1 MKYAET
7 GIWRLMLML
16 LIMESLIGIALFT
29 LIVIPMDLKDPL
41 AVIGDYPPAI
51 RKRCEELGIVEKREQ
66 RLSGKDLIRK
76 VAAVIVLVVLAVL
89 VMIKINH
96 ADTFIQGFGYSYVIW
111 LAITWFDALVIDC
124 GWFCHSKRM
133 RIPGTEDMKEYHD
146 YLFHIK
152 ESAIG
157 SLIGLPACAIVGLAV
172 QMLA

>member
-1 MKYAET
+1 
-7 GIWRLMLML
+7 ML
-16 LIMESLIGIALFT
+16 LMIESLIGIALFT
-29 LIVIPMDLKDPL
+29 LIIIPMDMKDPL

-51 RKRCEELGIVEKREQ
+51 RRRCEELGLIEKREQ
-66 RLSGKDLIRK
+66 QLSKKDLIRK
-76 VAAVIVLVVLAVL
+76 GAAVIVLVLIAVF

-96 ADTFIQGFGYSYVIW
+96 ATTFFQGFGYTYIIW

-152 ESAIG
+152 ASLIG
-157 SLIGLPACAIVGLAV
+157 TLIGLPACSIVGLAV
-172 QMLA
+172 QVLN

>member
-1 MKYAET
+1 
-7 GIWRLMLML
+7 ML
-16 LIMESLIGIALFT
+16 LLIESLIGIALFT

-51 RKRCEELGIVEKREQ
+51 RKRCEELGLIEKRKQ
-66 RLSGKDLIRK
+66 QLTRKDLIK
-76 VAAVIVLVVLAVL
+76 KGIAVILLIVIAVF
-89 VMIKINH
+89 VMKKINH
-96 ADTFIQGFGYSYVIW
+96 AVTFLQGFGYTYVIW

-133 RIPGTEDMKEYHD
+133 LIPGTEDMKAYHD

-152 ESAIG
+152 ASAIG
-157 SLIGLPACAIVGLAV
+157 TLIGLPACAVVGLAV

>member
-1 MKYAET
+1 
-7 GIWRLMLML
+7 ML
-16 LIMESLIGIALFT
+16 LLIESLIGVALFA

-51 RKRCEELGIVEKREQ
+51 RKRCEDLGLIEKREHQ
-66 RLSGKDLIRK
+66 LSKKDLIK
-76 VAAVIVLVVLAVL
+76 KAKTSIESNKS
-89 VMIKINH
+89 VMIKVNH
-96 ADTFIQGFGYSYVIW
+96 ATTFLQGFGYTYIIW

-152 ESAIG
+152 ASCIG
-157 SLIGLPACAIVGLAV
+157 TLIGLPACAAVGLIV
-172 QMLA
+172 MLFA

>member
-1 MKYAET
+1 
-7 GIWRLMLML
+7 ML
-16 LIMESLIGIALFT
+16 LMIESLIGIALFT
-29 LIVIPMDLKDPL
+29 LIIIPMDMKDPL

-51 RKRCEELGIVEKREQ
+51 RRRCEELGLIEKREQ
-66 RLSGKDLIRK
+66 QLSKKDLIRK
-76 VAAVIVLVVLAVL
+76 GAAVIVLVLIAAF

-96 ADTFIQGFGYSYVIW
+96 ATTFFQGFGYTYIIW

-152 ESAIG
+152 ASLIG
-157 SLIGLPACAIVGLAV
+157 TLIGLPACSIVGLAV
-172 QMLA
+172 QVLN